1 MSKTR
6 RRRSKSNGARIRREM
21 KNKRN
26 KRNKDDHAKGEQ
38 DENGRIRR
46 RLKT

>member
-6 RRRSKSNGARIRREM
+6 RRRSTSNGARIRREM

-26 KRNKDDHAKGEQ
+26 KDDQAKGEQ